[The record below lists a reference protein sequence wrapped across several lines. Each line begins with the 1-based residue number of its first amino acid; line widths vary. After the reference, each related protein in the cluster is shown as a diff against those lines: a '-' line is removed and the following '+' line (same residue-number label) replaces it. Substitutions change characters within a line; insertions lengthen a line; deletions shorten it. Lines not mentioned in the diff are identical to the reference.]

1 VQIKMMLQFQFS
13 NSKLFLGLILL
24 LWGLHTDTTTARPH
38 SPLTQ
43 IGGDRTSFVVRAANP
58 DNPTQLPAV
67 SRALTKRD
75 GFSFGKMVI
84 IVIILAFTTAFLVF
98 LYIRKRKAQQ
108 GKDMGDGDSKF
119 GMRGMCRVM

>member
-1 VQIKMMLQFQFS
+1 MKLQFQFS
-13 NSKLFLGLILL
+13 NSSLFLGLILL
-24 LWGLHTDTTTARPH
+24 IWGLHTDTTTARPH

-43 IGGDRTSFVVRAANP
+43 VGRDRASFVVRAANP
-58 DNPTQLPAV
+58 DIPTQLSAV
-67 SRALTKRD
+67 SRVLTKRD

-108 GKDMGDGDSKF
+108 GKNMDGGDSKP